1 MKYHYT
7 VYSTKEDT
15 FIQPAGRAV
24 PKSAIHQWTID
35 CEYKLCTKRLKL
47 QGHISDISQIEELL
61 NKLLV
66 DIRNIPLVEDK

>member
-7 VYSTKEDT
+7 VYSTKEAT
-15 FIQPAGRAV
+15 YIQPTGRAV

-47 QGHISDISQIEELL
+47 QGHISSIDQIAELL
-61 NKLLV
+61 QAMVL
-66 DIRNIPLVEDK
+66 DIREM